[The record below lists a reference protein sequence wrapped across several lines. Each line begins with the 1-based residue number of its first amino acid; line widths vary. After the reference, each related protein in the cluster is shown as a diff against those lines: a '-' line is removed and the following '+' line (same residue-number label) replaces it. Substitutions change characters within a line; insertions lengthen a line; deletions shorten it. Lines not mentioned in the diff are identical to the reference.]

1 MKPLSTAPGTAI
13 STGAKASAQPAGALT
28 ASGKPVRKNV
38 VLAVCCL
45 SLFLVSMDS
54 TIVNVALPSIRA
66 DLHTGVSGQQ
76 WTLDAYTLVLASFLM
91 LAGSSADRLGRRRTF
106 QTGLALFTAGSVL
119 CSLAPS
125 IGWLIAFR
133 AVQGLGGTMMN
144 PVAMSIITNTFTD
157 PRERSRAIGVWGAV
171 VGISMAAGPLLGGLL
186 TGAVGWRSIFW
197 INAPIGLIAIVL
209 AAVYVP
215 ESRSEHARRVD
226 PVGQGLV
233 IVALASL
240 IFALIEAPRLGWGSP
255 LTLAMV
261 AAALLAVVGLLW
273 YEPRRQ
279 EPLIDLKF
287 FRSVP
292 FSLAALGAVL
302 AFLAFGSFL
311 FLGSLYLQSGRG
323 FSAFQTGLTLLPTA
337 AAMALLSPVSG
348 LLVSRSGTRLPL
360 VLAGAGM
367 LASALLLT
375 GLSVS
380 TPIWQLLLA
389 YVLFGAGF
397 GMVNAPIT
405 NTAVSGMPRSQAG
418 SAAAIAS
425 TSRQIGVSLGVALSG
440 TVVAAALAGAAAG
453 GSAVQGARLAQAT
466 HAMWWVTALCGVC
479 IVLLGLLSSTAW
491 AKKSAERVG
500 QLLGDDRAE
509 GGSAPAAVDAGNGS
523 A

>member
-1 MKPLSTAPGTAI
+1 MKPLSTAPGTAT
-13 STGAKASAQPAGALT
+13 STGGRADAPMAGALT
-28 ASGKPVRKNV
+28 ASGKPVQKNV

-106 QTGLALFTAGSVL
+106 QTGLALFTVGSVL

-125 IGWLIAFR
+125 IGWLIGFR
-133 AVQGLGGTMMN
+133 ALQGLGGTMMN

-215 ESRSEHARRVD
+215 ESRSAHARRVD
-226 PVGQGLV
+226 PVGQVLV
-233 IVALASL
+233 IVALSSL

-255 LTLAMV
+255 LTLALV

-273 YEPRRQ
+273 YEPRRK

-292 FSLAALGAVL
+292 FSSAALGAVL

-323 FSAFQTGLTLLPTA
+323 FTAFQTGLTLLPTA
-337 AAMALLSPVSG
+337 AAMALLSPLSG
-348 LLVSRSGTRLPL
+348 LLVSRRGTRLPL
-360 VLAGAGM
+360 VLAGLGM

-375 GLSVS
+375 GLSAT
-380 TPIWQLLLA
+380 TPLWHLLLA

-440 TVVAAALAGAAAG
+440 TVVASALAGAVG
-453 GSAVQGARLAQAT
+453 GSPAQAARLAQAT

-500 QLLGDDRAE
+500 QLLGDDPE
-509 GGSAPAAVDAGNGS
+509 GGTSGS
-523 A
+523 ASGA